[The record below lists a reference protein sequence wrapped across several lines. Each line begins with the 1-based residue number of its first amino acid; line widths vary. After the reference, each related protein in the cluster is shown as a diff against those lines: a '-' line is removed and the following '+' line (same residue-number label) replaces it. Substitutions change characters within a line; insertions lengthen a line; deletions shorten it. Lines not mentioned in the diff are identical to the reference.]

1 MSIFKFKKQNQE
13 YLTPPSKVEESQL
26 ILKNANKYLITS
38 SMPQPE
44 VQILTTSREIK
55 HLKKQMWKFS
65 HRY

>member
-13 YLTPPSKVEESQL
+13 YLIPPSKAEEIQL
-26 ILKNANKYLITS
+26 ILNDANKYLITS
-38 SMPQPE
+38 SIPQPE
-44 VQILTTSREIK
+44 VKILTTSREIK